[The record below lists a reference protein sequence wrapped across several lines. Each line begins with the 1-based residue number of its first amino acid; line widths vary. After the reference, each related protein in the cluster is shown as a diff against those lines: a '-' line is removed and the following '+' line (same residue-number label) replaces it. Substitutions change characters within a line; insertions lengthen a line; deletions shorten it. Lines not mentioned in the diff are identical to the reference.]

1 MESLCLWNRHFQST
15 PNPTLTC
22 ISLFTYLLSEHYGSH
37 TIISAQSSRLH
48 TAAALLAVLPGL
60 LSACGLE
67 GKLWKMIHGP
77 SQSGSVNFSQPC
89 FLLLPPVLPNIAWS
103 RSTLLFPP
111 LRLTQHVPVSM
122 LLLTWI
128 LYPECPYAF
137 SCTARP
143 CSSLE
148 RQLYINS
155 SVKLGKSVCF
165 LGCLILCSDKE
176 YYPTTTWWDPLYV
189 LVLRYRDKKAI
200 GSEFTW

>member
-22 ISLFTYLLSEHYGSH
+22 ISLFTYLLSEHSH
-37 TIISAQSSRLH
+37 PIISAQSSHLH
-48 TAAALLAVLPGL
+48 TAAALLAILPGL

-77 SQSGSVNFSQPC
+77 CQSGFVNFSQPC
-89 FLLLPPVLPNIAWS
+89 FLLLPPFSPTLPGPGLLLFLLEIL
-103 RSTLLFPP
+103 LLFPP

-137 SCTARP
+137 SSTARP

-148 RQLYINS
+148 RQLYMLTPRWSWANR
-155 SVKLGKSVCF
+155 SVFWAVSHFVQTRNIIRQLPDETHY
-165 LGCLILCSDKE
+165 I
-176 YYPTTTWWDPLYV
+176 Y
-189 LVLRYRDKKAI
+189 
-200 GSEFTW
+200 